1 MDLERKDAERT
12 LQEVLADEDPLTDSI
27 PTALVSL
34 AVRPLMAENG
44 SCLPFPRIIHKVD
57 L

>member
-44 SCLPFPRIIHKVD
+44 SCLPFPRIIHRVD